1 MDHVSFS
8 HPYRLARKCKE
19 VIELFGGKNPAPDD
33 NDIAKLKTMTMIINE
48 TLRLYPPV
56 LGMTKIA
63 SREIR
68 LGDLLLPADIELV
81 ILCLVTHNDPE
92 IWGENAYLFKPDR
105 FAEGITK
112 AAKNTMAYLPFG
124 LDPRTCVGSNF
135 AMIEVKLALSMILQ
149 RYTFTLSQ
157 TYVHSPVRLTAPPQ
171 HGVQI
176 ILHAL

>member
-1 MDHVSFS
+1 
-8 HPYRLARKCKE
+8 
-19 VIELFGGKNPAPDD
+19 
-33 NDIAKLKTMTMIINE
+33 MTMIINE

-56 LGMTKIA
+56 LGMTRTA

-92 IWGENAYLFKPDR
+92 IWGEDAHLSKLDR

-124 LDPRTCVGSNF
+124 LGPRTCVGSNF

-149 RYTFTLSQ
+149 RCTFTVTNLCTLSSASHRPPS
-157 TYVHSPVRLTAPPQ
+157 TWSSDHSSCTLNK
-171 HGVQI
+171 GS
-176 ILHAL
+176 

>member
-8 HPYRLARKCKE
+8 HPYRLARKGKE
-19 VIELFGGKNPAPDD
+19 VIELFREKNPVPDD
-33 NDIAKLKTMTMIINE
+33 NGIAKLKMTMIINE

-56 LGMTKIA
+56 LGMTRTA

-92 IWGENAYLFKPDR
+92 IWGEDAHLFKPDR

-124 LDPRTCVGSNF
+124 LGPRTCVGPNF

-157 TYVHSPVRLTAPPQ
+157 TYVHSPVRLTTHPQ